1 MSDNATKNDVK
12 EAQIVEMTTGPLP
25 VGTPQGVAPPYSP
38 PQYNQRVG
46 PVQGAPVGPPYN
58 QQHGAVQQA
67 PVYPPYGQQFGAV
80 PAAPVGPPYGYN
92 QQFGAVQAA
101 PVGYNQQ
108 FAPVQAAPVGVYVSP
123 HPAPVVTSEVKVE
136 LKTPAAN
143 VVVVE
148 PPERDCYFY
157 CFDISGDYQW
167 YDLRGKGLCWI
178 FLLLLLWLT
187 AGLAVAVVMLLWM
200 LLACF
205 YGSSNDEL

>member
-1 MSDNATKNDVK
+1 MRDNATRNDVK
-12 EAQIVEMTTGPLP
+12 EAQRVEMTTGPLP
-25 VGTPQGVAPPYSP
+25 AGTPQGVPPPYGP
-38 PQYNQRVG
+38 PQYNQQVG

-58 QQHGAVQQA
+58 QQHGPVQQA
-67 PVYPPYGQQFGAV
+67 PVYPPYG
-80 PAAPVGPPYGYN
+80 

-108 FAPVQAAPVGVYVSP
+108 FAPVQAAPVGVYLSP

-136 LKTPAAN
+136 LKAPAPN

-157 CFDISGDYQW
+157 CFDISGDYEW

-178 FLLLLLWLT
+178 FLLLLLWFT
-187 AGLAVAVVMLLWM
+187 AGLVIAAAMLLWM
-200 LLACF
+200 LIVCLL
-205 YGSSNDEL
+205 SSDYD

>member
-46 PVQGAPVGPPYN
+46 PVQGAPVG
-58 QQHGAVQQA
+58 
-67 PVYPPYGQQFGAV
+67 PPYGQQFGAV

>member
-1 MSDNATKNDVK
+1 MSDNATRNDVK
-12 EAQIVEMTTGPLP
+12 EAQRVEMTTGPLP
-25 VGTPQGVAPPYSP
+25 AGTPQGVAPPYSP

-46 PVQGAPVGPPYN
+46 PVQGAPGGPPYN
-58 QQHGAVQQA
+58 QQHGPVQQA

-80 PAAPVGPPYGYN
+80 QAAPVGPPYGYN

-136 LKTPAAN
+136 LKAPAPN

-157 CFDISGDYQW
+157 CFDISGDYEW

-187 AGLAVAVVMLLWM
+187 AGLAVAAVMLIWM
-200 LLACF
+200 VLACF
-205 YGSSNDEL
+205 CGSSND

>member
-1 MSDNATKNDVK
+1 MRDNATRNDVK
-12 EAQIVEMTTGPLP
+12 EAQRVEMTTGPLP
-25 VGTPQGVAPPYSP
+25 AGTPQGVPPPYGP
-38 PQYNQRVG
+38 PQYNQQVG

-58 QQHGAVQQA
+58 QQHGPVQQA

-80 PAAPVGPPYGYN
+80 QAAPVGPPYGYN

-108 FAPVQAAPVGVYVSP
+108 FAPVQAAPVGVYLSP

-136 LKTPAAN
+136 LKAPAPN

-157 CFDISGDYQW
+157 CFDISGDYEW

-178 FLLLLLWLT
+178 FLLLLLWFT
-187 AGLAVAVVMLLWM
+187 AGLVIAAAMLLWM
-200 LLACF
+200 LIVCLL
-205 YGSSNDEL
+205 SSDYD